1 VREDDPTVEA
11 PWALE
16 DRVTVDTHSFS
27 APLKGFGRPP
37 TRAQLVVER
46 LSLRQRLAR
55 SASAVGAGVV
65 AALIALPIPLVHFV
79 FVPGA
84 FLAGI
89 ALGAVRMRQR
99 EIFQSAEAPCP
110 YCATHQRLGLA
121 GRAFRL
127 PREVHC
133 RTCGRALELGA
144 DSLPPEAKR
153 ATAAPGRDTPHQG
166 PAVA

>member
-1 VREDDPTVEA
+1 
-11 PWALE
+11 
-16 DRVTVDTHSFS
+16 VDTHSFS

-37 TRAQLVVER
+37 TRAQLVIVR

-55 SASAVGAGVV
+55 SAAGIGAGVV

-84 FLAGI
+84 LLAGI

-110 YCATHQRLGLA
+110 YCTTLQRLGLA

-127 PREVHC
+127 PRAVHC
-133 RTCGRALELGA
+133 RTCGRELELGA
-144 DSLPPEAKR
+144 GSQLP
-153 ATAAPGRDTPHQG
+153 
-166 PAVA
+166 